1 MDLNE
6 DEEMQEVEEGHLDNE
21 EEEEDDDDEEEEE
34 EEEGEDDEFID
45 VLDVLDGR
53 GEIDDE
59 SNVVDRPRP
68 TIEERG
74 RSFFE
79 TGDGDDH
86 EDDREGGENTDS
98 DDSMEDPSADDDDD
112 DVVFAPSD
120 TEDAPPEALDVLQ
133 NFISAL
139 SPLSKKRKAFDD
151 ADTSSS
157 ALVAR
162 SRKQRRLSLK
172 ERTEAGVENEF
183 RAQHSGMPIQFFFC
197 CD

>member
-1 MDLNE
+1 LENE
-6 DEEMQEVEEGHLDNE
+6 E
-21 EEEEDDDDEEEEE
+21 EEEEDDDDGE

-59 SNVVDRPRP
+59 SNVVGRPRP

-74 RSFFE
+74 RRPFE
-79 TGDGDDH
+79 TGDGGDH
-86 EDDREGGENTDS
+86 EDDREGGDNTDS
-98 DDSMEDPSADDDDD
+98 DDSMEHPSADDDDELA
-112 DVVFAPSD
+112 FTPSD
-120 TEDAPPEALDVLQ
+120 IEDAPPEALDELQ

-139 SPLSKKRKAFDD
+139 SPLSKKRKALDS

-157 ALVAR
+157 ALVER

-183 RAQHSGMPIQFFFC
+183 RAQHSGTSLQFPFC